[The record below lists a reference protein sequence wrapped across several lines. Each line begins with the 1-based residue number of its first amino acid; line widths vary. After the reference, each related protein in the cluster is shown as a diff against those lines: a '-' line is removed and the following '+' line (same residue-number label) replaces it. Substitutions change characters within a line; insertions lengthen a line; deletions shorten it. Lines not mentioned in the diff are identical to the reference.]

1 MLLCR
6 IVAVGA
12 RAMQCYMP
20 GTAKVN
26 EFDNLVPPPHTVSLQ
41 LAHMHVGKAHN
52 YLV

>member
-12 RAMQCYMP
+12 RAIECYRP

-26 EFDNLVPPPHTVSLQ
+26 EFDNLVPHPHTVS
-41 LAHMHVGKAHN
+41 LAHMHVGRAHN